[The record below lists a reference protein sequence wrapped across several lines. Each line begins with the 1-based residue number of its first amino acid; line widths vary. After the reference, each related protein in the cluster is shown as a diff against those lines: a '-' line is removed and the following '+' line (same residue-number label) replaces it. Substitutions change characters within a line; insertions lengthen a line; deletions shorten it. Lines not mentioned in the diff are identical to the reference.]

1 MDNSPFI
8 VCIGVSS
15 LPLPSK
21 TPSLFLAKSLLKLTN
36 CPSPPFSTITPPP
49 SLLYWFFVNPPIKV
63 RFFSEPQ
70 KYSSF
75 SSLTPSYLLK
85 VAKFLVKIS
94 QFEFL
99 VMIEKNIFAYKLFL
113 SLNISDFNLFLM
125 WKLQPPEKSHPPLS
139 QQNPSKSWSPVKLPL
154 FENLVGGST
163 PPLSRRVHTMP
174 LNSFFII
181 QNSIGFKYWI

>member
-1 MDNSPFI
+1 MHW
-8 VCIGVSS
+8 G
-15 LPLPSK
+15 
-21 TPSLFLAKSLLKLTN
+21 
-36 CPSPPFSTITPPP
+36 ITPPP
-49 SLLYWFFVNPPIKV
+49 SPQKHLPSFLPSPSLNWQTAQAPLFQQSPPPLPSILVFRKPPHKSQI
-63 RFFSEPQ
+63 FQWTQ